1 LLHTVTAHAAR
12 LHKLKEFAMTRLK
25 LVLACAAMGSPLP
38 LLAGSVMEMMTTEY
52 REDPPV
58 IGTVQISTQGG
69 MSRMEVTSAGSDG
82 SGGMIFREQGREF
95 IAIDHEEKEYYVID
109 EAAMERIG
117 TQMNSALQQM
127 QQALEEM
134 PPEQRAMAEQ
144 MMKQHLPVQAEEPAP
159 LKVNKTG
166 ASDTINGFDCEY
178 FEVQQNGAKVR
189 ELCITG
195 WDDIEGGREAADSMI
210 AMAAFFEKMAEQFSA
225 GSGMDVMGEQR
236 DLFRHMRDLEGYP
249 VLSREFDEEG
259 ALESESRLKSAK
271 SSDIDPA
278 LFSPPQGY
286 KQKDIGI

>member
-1 LLHTVTAHAAR
+1 
-12 LHKLKEFAMTRLK
+12 MTRLK

-38 LLAGSVMEMMTTEY
+38 LLAGSVLEVVTTEY
-52 REDPPV
+52 REEPPV
-58 IGTVQISTQGG
+58 IGTMEISTQDG
-69 MSRMEVTSAGSDG
+69 MSRMEVTSVSSEE

-117 TQMNSALQQM
+117 TQMNSAMQQM

-144 MMKQHLPVQAEEPAP
+144 MMKQHLPAQAQKPAP

-178 FEVQQNGAKVR
+178 YEVQQNGTKVR

-195 WDDIEGGREAADSMI
+195 WDELDGGREAADSMI

-225 GSGMDVMGEQR
+225 GAGMDVMGEQR

-259 ALESESRLKSAK
+259 AVESESRLKSAK

-278 LFSPPQGY
+278 LFNPPQGY
-286 KQKDIGI
+286 KQKDLGI

>member
-1 LLHTVTAHAAR
+1 
-12 LHKLKEFAMTRLK
+12 MTRLK
-25 LVLACAAMGSPLP
+25 VFLTCAAMAASSPA
-38 LLAGSVMEMMTTEY
+38 LAGSVMELVTTEY

-58 IGTVQISTQGG
+58 IGTVQISTQDGV
-69 MSRMEVTSAGSDG
+69 SRMEVTSVSDDE

-117 TQMNSALQQM
+117 TQMNSAMQQM
-127 QQALEEM
+127 QQALEGM

-144 MMKQHLPVQAEEPAP
+144 MMKQHLPAPAEKPAP
-159 LKVNKTG
+159 LKVKKTG

-178 FEVQQNGAKVR
+178 YDVQQDGARVR

-195 WDDIEGGREAADSMI
+195 WDDIDGGREAADSMI

-236 DLFRHMRDLEGYP
+236 DLFRHMRELEGYP
-249 VLSREFDEEG
+249 VLSREFDDDG
-259 ALESESRLKSAK
+259 RLESESRLKSAQ
-271 SSDIDPA
+271 SRDIDPA
-278 LFSPPQGY
+278 LFNPPQGY
-286 KQKDIGI
+286 RQKDLGI